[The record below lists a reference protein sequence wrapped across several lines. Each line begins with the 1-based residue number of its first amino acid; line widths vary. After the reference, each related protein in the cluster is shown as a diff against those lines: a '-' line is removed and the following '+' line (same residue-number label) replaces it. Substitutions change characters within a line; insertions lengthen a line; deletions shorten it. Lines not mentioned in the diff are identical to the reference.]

1 MVKLKNPKLSG
12 KLRRHTNLRPVSRNE
27 TRWSSTFSMVERYCQ
42 IRETLAQAEFSSDKS
57 LLEFLPTPKESTEIS
72 DLLKHFTKFNS
83 VQKSLQKEDVGLA
96 DARILFD
103 HITMEYPLM
112 KKYLASDAGI
122 VHSPTFEKAVIKIQ
136 NEKTTQLSD
145 DETDAIV
152 ILKLEQSESA
162 ATVADGEDDFAST
175 ILKKRRSELKGDTS
189 SGYLNIKFLLPTSNL
204 VERFFSTAKMTFND
218 HRQSLLPVN
227 LEEQLF
233 LKINAR
239 LYDEEL
245 VSSLC

>member
-1 MVKLKNPKLSG
+1 
-12 KLRRHTNLRPVSRNE
+12 
-27 TRWSSTFSMVERYCQ
+27 MVERYCQ

-103 HITMEYPLM
+103 HITKEYPLM

-189 SGYLNIKFLLPTSNL
+189 SGYLNTKFLLPTSNL